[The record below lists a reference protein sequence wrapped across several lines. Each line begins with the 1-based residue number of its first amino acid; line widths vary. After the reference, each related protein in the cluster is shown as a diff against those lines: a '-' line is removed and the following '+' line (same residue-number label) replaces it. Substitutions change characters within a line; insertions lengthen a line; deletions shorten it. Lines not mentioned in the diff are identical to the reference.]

1 MLVRMWRARPLA
13 LPEGTENGAAW
24 WVGVG
29 VGKQVTALENVTS
42 TCPVTE
48 PFCSQ
53 VFAQEMKHVHI
64 QPCT

>member
-1 MLVRMWRARPLA
+1 MLVRVWKAGPLA
-13 LPEGTENGAAW
+13 LPEATENGAAW
-24 WVGVG
+24 WGG
-29 VGKQVTALENVTS
+29 GEQVTALEKVTS
-42 TCPVTE
+42 ICPVTQ